1 MQHKQDRHNC
11 TFMINFKLFLSDL
24 SKWRI
29 HITGQHVT
37 PDLRWR
43 PKPPDKQMLP
53 ETTKDKIIS
62 YARRATP
69 SGEIHKILMKEKL
82 AASRKRIGRYVSGL
96 KKRKLEKND
105 QGQKENTSDLM
116 QVTDSPTNHIC
127 IIVPSSNEVMPNSTQ
142 NVQIVGNDL
151 ANSSAVP
158 LPQAGG
164 DQVIPLEPQT
174 TTEGAVIDLNQ
185 QQFFP
190 NVIELT
196 PVFVPSNVNPN
207 DNLENSAYVTMTTS
221 GLIAPVVA
229 DNGTIYSTNEVN
241 PAQIVVGSQQ
251 ISFDSNS
258 NPVVISSGYLP
269 TEANNIHIGN
279 GDMNLLT
286 SSVVSP
292 PSEAIPMFVVQSQP
306 PS

>member
-1 MQHKQDRHNC
+1 
-11 TFMINFKLFLSDL
+11 
-24 SKWRI
+24 
-29 HITGQHVT
+29 
-37 PDLRWR
+37 
-43 PKPPDKQMLP
+43 MLP
-53 ETTKDKIIS
+53 EATKDKIIS

-105 QGQKENTSDLM
+105 PTQKENTSEQT
-116 QVTDSPTNHIC
+116 QVTDSSTNHIC
-127 IIVPSSNEVMPNSTQ
+127 IIVPSSNEVMPSSTQ
-142 NVQIVGNDL
+142 TVQIVGNDL
-151 ANSSAVP
+151 ANSSAVS
-158 LPQAGG
+158 LPQGG
-164 DQVIPLEPQT
+164 DQVIHLEPQT

-196 PVFVPSNVNPN
+196 PVFVPSNVNQN

-221 GLIAPVVA
+221 GLMAPVVA

-241 PAQIVVGSQQ
+241 PAQIVVGPQQ

-269 TEANNIHIGN
+269 PEANNIHIGN
-279 GDMNLLT
+279 ENVMLT
-286 SSVVSP
+286 SSVMTP
-292 PSEAIPMFVVQSQP
+292 PTEAIPMYVVQPQP